1 MQVIKDGAVIY
12 DPIDNTGA
20 SDLASL
26 GARYAKGRL
35 DTLDGRFSGYYTKTE
50 VLDLLTGMASTYIV
64 AELPVAPDANT
75 YYMVGNDT
83 DGYVLHYYDHDL
95 EHAIVGSYELDFS
108 AVAPQKA
115 VLPDAAAEYVGKV
128 WQYIGHTQANY
139 TYGMFYS
146 CRNRQYFAWLNP
158 SAVTMYTYS
167 ATPSVGDT
175 IYDENGVRYAY
186 KVKEVTG
193 TTVTD
198 ENLGTWTRNT
208 SADTSRYQWEP
219 MYVSEQVRDI
229 ASGTR
234 VGHFDLSTGQ
244 SWSMTTEKLF
254 KWMTAKMFPVGS
266 LYVTT
271 NSINPATTLGIGTWE
286 IVATNRALW
295 GVAAATDAGTTI
307 DEELPNIKGDL
318 DFSSGAQGHAEISAS
333 GAFKTTNVSCTYPEP
348 AGTSGG
354 GRKINF
360 NASRSNSIYKDNAH
374 VQPNAYTV
382 HIWKRTA

>member
-1 MQVIKDGAVIY
+1 MQIRKDGAVVY
-12 DPIDNTGA
+12 NSIDNTG
-20 SDLASL
+20 STDDASL
-26 GARYAKGRL
+26 GARYAMGRL
-35 DTLDGRFSGYYTKTE
+35 DTLDGRFDGYYTKTE
-50 VLDLLTGMASTYIV
+50 VLDLLTGVAPTKIVSALPAS
-64 AELPVAPDANT
+64 PDANT

-83 DGYVLHYYDHDL
+83 DGYVLHYYDSDSN
-95 EHAIVGSYELDFS
+95 HALVGSYDIDLSS
-108 AVAPQKA
+108 ASPQKA
-115 VLPDAAAEYVGKV
+115 VLPDASADYEGKV
-128 WQYIGHTQANY
+128 WQYIGDTQVRY
-139 TYGMFYS
+139 TYGMFYT
-146 CRNRQYFAWLNP
+146 CRHRQYFAWLNP
-158 SAVTMYTYS
+158 SATTMYTYS

-186 KVKEVTG
+186 KVKEVTS

-198 ENLGTWTRNT
+198 ENLGTWTRNAV
-208 SADTSRYQWEP
+208 ADTSRYQWEP

-234 VGHFDLSTGQ
+234 VGNFDLSTGQ

-307 DEELPNIKGDL
+307 DEELPNVKGDL
-318 DFSSGAQGHAEISAS
+318 DFSSGAQGHPEISAS
-333 GAFKTTNVSCTYPEP
+333 GAFKATNVSATYPQP
-348 AGTSGG
+348 ASTSGG

-360 NASRSNSIYKDNAH
+360 NAARSNSIYKDNAH